1 MGTNEPDEQD
11 KVAEGSGTR
20 KESGS
25 SLDESDAGA
34 SSRDSVS
41 RPQGRNGAMRS
52 KTMSLKE
59 MSRDMRRRRQL
70 GIPDDSDEELFQ
82 AIEKFRPRR
91 RADCAASA
99 RPCLF
104 ISCKHHLYLD
114 VNPATGSIKLNFP
127 DKEVWEL
134 KETCAL
140 DVADK
145 GGITLEEVGDIMNLT
160 RERIRQVETR
170 GLLKLREAAEEELDP
185 NEPAKKPSGKH

>member
-1 MGTNEPDEQD
+1 MGKNEPDEQD
-11 KVAEGSGTR
+11 RLTEGSDAHTTEDGGQ
-20 KESGS
+20 E
-25 SLDESDAGA
+25 DESDAGA
-34 SSRDSVS
+34 PRHSASK
-41 RPQGRNGAMRS
+41 PQGRNGAMRS

-59 MSRDMRRRRQL
+59 MSRDLRRRRQL
-70 GIPDDSDEELFQ
+70 GIPDDNDDELFR

-91 RADCAASA
+91 RADCVASA

-145 GGITLEEVGDIMNLT
+145 GGITLEEVGDI
-160 RERIRQVETR
+160 RRRCRQ
-170 GLLKLREAAEEELDP
+170 P
-185 NEPAKKPSGKH
+185 